1 MSLITN
7 FIGNNTPKTDQVKIK
22 VEALP
27 TQSDD
32 EEGNKSNVNNEGL
45 TGSQKVQLIEESMKP
60 DFKIK
65 AAAIK
70 YGISESSV
78 KKILES
84 FEEMPMNKSV
94 GHIKDAHG
102 NDVWRCPDCGKVDDG
117 SAMIGCDKVFL
128 FLREIGI
135 SIFFT

>member
-1 MSLITN
+1 MSLIPN
-7 FIGNNTPKTDQVKIK
+7 FIGNNSPKTDQVKIK

-78 KKILES
+78 KKIS
-84 FEEMPMNKSV
+84 TSYIV
-94 GHIKDAHG
+94 
-102 NDVWRCPDCGKVDDG
+102 C
-117 SAMIGCDKVFL
+117 
-128 FLREIGI
+128 I
-135 SIFFT
+135 SSCVYIEFCML